1 MLRHR
6 RRALLA
12 VGVLFVSLLA
22 SGCGA
27 ILDEAL
33 GPDDARRDEPGG
45 EITAASDA
53 DVFSLQVGDCFSA
66 ADTAASEV
74 TEIPVVPCGE
84 PHDAEI
90 YAETTLP
97 EGDYPGDD
105 EVLRLAEEFCVGE
118 YEAFV
123 GLAYEESRHASWP
136 FTPTQDGWEVQG
148 DRVVQCVVDTMGAE
162 ITGSLEGTAS

>member
-1 MLRHR
+1 MVHHR

-12 VGVLFVSLLA
+12 VGVLSLTLVA

-27 ILDEAL
+27 ILGEAF
-33 GPDDARRDEPGG
+33 GPADAQRDEPGG

-66 ADTAASEV
+66 ADTATSEV
-74 TEIPVVPCGE
+74 SEVPVVPCDE

-97 EGDYPGDD
+97 AGDFPGDD
-105 EVLRLAEEFCVGE
+105 EVLRLADEYCLAA

-123 GLAYEESRHASWP
+123 GVAADESEHVAWP

-148 DRVVQCVVDTMGAE
+148 DRVVQCVVDTMGTE
-162 ITGSLEGTAS
+162 ITGSLAGTAS